1 MGHMGSGKSIF
12 GKKIAHYLNVEL
24 IDIDREI
31 SKYENSTINDIF
43 LSKGEIYFR
52 KIEALIALDIL
63 EKKNVIISLGG
74 GSILNKETR
83 DKIKKHSFSIFLDVD
98 IYILNKRLKKSKN
111 RPLLKDG
118 NILTILQQLD
128 KQRRKYYTNADF
140 TIKNSSSVNAAFLSF
155 QKKILSKLRLPSTE
169 VEVVPIMGKD
179 SLIMMEEDR
188 EKILQQIQSDLGCN
202 VCSHVYCPYKQKVNF
217 SAPEIEFC

>member
-1 MGHMGSGKSIF
+1 MEITTLKKILNKINKKNIVIMGHMGSGKSFF
-12 GKKIAHYLNVEL
+12 GKKIADYYNIEH
-24 IDIDREI
+24 IDSDKEI
-31 SKYENSTINDIF
+31 SKFENSTINDIF

-52 KIEALIALDIL
+52 KIETLIALDIL

-74 GSILNKETR
+74 GSILNKKTR

-128 KQRRKYYTNADF
+128 KQRRKFYTNADF
-140 TIKNSSSVNAAFLSF
+140 TINNSSSVNAALLSF
-155 QKKILSKLRLPSTE
+155 KKKFLF
-169 VEVVPIMGKD
+169 
-179 SLIMMEEDR
+179 
-188 EKILQQIQSDLGCN
+188 Q
-202 VCSHVYCPYKQKVNF
+202 HV
-217 SAPEIEFC
+217 

>member
-1 MGHMGSGKSIF
+1 MKITPFKNFLNKNNKENIAIIGHMGSGKSLL
-12 GKKIAHYLNVEL
+12 GEKIAYYLNIKH

-74 GSILNKETR
+74 GSILNKKTR
-83 DKIKKHSFSIFLDVD
+83 DKIKKLSFSIFLDVD

-128 KQRRKYYTNADF
+128 KQRRKYYTNANF
-140 TIKNSSSVNAAFLSF
+140 TINNSSSINAAFLSF
-155 QKKILSKLRLPSTE
+155 KK
-169 VEVVPIMGKD
+169 
-179 SLIMMEEDR
+179 
-188 EKILQQIQSDLGCN
+188 
-202 VCSHVYCPYKQKVNF
+202 NF
-217 SAPEIEFC
+217 LFQND